1 MTLVI
6 SSDPIPLTVDSDG
19 VTRVA
24 GTRVTL
30 DTVVAAFEQGTPVEQ
45 IAEQYPSVSLAD
57 VCAVVGFYLR
67 HRDHVAAY
75 LEERRRDAAAIRREN
90 ERRFPPEGV
99 RERLTER
106 RSSPE

>member
-6 SSDPIPLTVDSDG
+6 SSDPIPLTVDQDG

-30 DTVVAAFEQGTPVEQ
+30 DTIVAAFEQGTSVES

-67 HRDHVAAY
+67 HREHVATY
-75 LEERRRDAAAIRREN
+75 LEERCRQATAVRQEN
-90 ERRFPPEGV
+90 ERRFPPDGV
-99 RERLTER
+99 RDRLSER
-106 RSSPE
+106 RSASG

>member
-19 VTRVA
+19 VTRVG

-30 DTVVAAFEQGTPVEQ
+30 DSIVAAFAQGTPVEG
-45 IAEQYPSVSLAD
+45 IAQQYPSVSLAD

-67 HRDHVAAY
+67 HRDHVDAY
-75 LEERRRDAAAIRREN
+75 LEGRRQQAAAVRQEN

-99 RERLTER
+99 RERLVV
-106 RSSPE
+106 RSQ